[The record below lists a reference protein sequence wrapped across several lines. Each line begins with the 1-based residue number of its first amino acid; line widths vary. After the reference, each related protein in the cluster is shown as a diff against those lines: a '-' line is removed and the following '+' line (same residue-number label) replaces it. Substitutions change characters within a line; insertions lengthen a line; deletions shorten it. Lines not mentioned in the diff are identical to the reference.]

1 MNPRHQKS
9 FLFRYETGRDK
20 MECLGKI
27 LTYVR
32 SYRDTESSY
41 TLQWST
47 RGNRE
52 LQTSCFR
59 THNIYE
65 TLDKFY
71 FDRDLNTIT
80 VFSVVLNPSS

>member
-1 MNPRHQKS
+1 
-9 FLFRYETGRDK
+9 

-32 SYRDTESSY
+32 SYRDTENSY

-52 LQTSCFR
+52 LQTSCFQA
-59 THNIYE
+59 HNIYE

-80 VFSVVLNPSS
+80 VFSLVLNPSS